1 MHMSL
6 VLWFLA
12 AGLALVF
19 AVTGVMKLFESRE
32 MLVADGQ
39 RWAADASPVLVKA
52 LGAAEVLGAFG
63 LVLPGVIGVL
73 PIVTAVAAGGLAV
86 IMLGATILHVRRG
99 EQRAAVFAA
108 ALLLVAVFIAYDRA
122 GAVPF

>member
-19 AVTGVMKLFESRE
+19 AVTGVMKLFESRD

-39 RWAADASPVLVKA
+39 RWAAEASPALVKA

-63 LVLPGVIGVL
+63 LILPGVVGVL
-73 PIVTAVAAGGLAV
+73 PMVTAVAAGGLGL
-86 IMLGATILHVRRG
+86 IMLGALVLHIRRG
-99 EQRAAVFAA
+99 EQRAAVVAA
-108 ALLLVAVFIAYDRA
+108 ALLLIAVFIAYDRA
-122 GAVPF
+122 TVVPF